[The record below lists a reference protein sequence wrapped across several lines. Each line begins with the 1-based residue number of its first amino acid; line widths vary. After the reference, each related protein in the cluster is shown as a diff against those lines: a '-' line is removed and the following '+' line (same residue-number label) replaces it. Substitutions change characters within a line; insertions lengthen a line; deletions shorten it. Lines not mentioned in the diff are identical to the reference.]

1 MSTKGGK
8 RKLNSCQ
15 GRQGQEDSGKQV
27 RQVCTEFTPQAAAS
41 RTGFSKANLYYVIK
55 PSQEGDSE
63 RRNLW
68 QQWSPEVKHVCS
80 VTGL

>member
-1 MSTKGGK
+1 M
-8 RKLNSCQ
+8 
-15 GRQGQEDSGKQV
+15 
-27 RQVCTEFTPQAAAS
+27 
-41 RTGFSKANLYYVIK
+41 GFSKANLYYVIK

-68 QQWSPEVKHVCS
+68 QQSPEVKRVYYW